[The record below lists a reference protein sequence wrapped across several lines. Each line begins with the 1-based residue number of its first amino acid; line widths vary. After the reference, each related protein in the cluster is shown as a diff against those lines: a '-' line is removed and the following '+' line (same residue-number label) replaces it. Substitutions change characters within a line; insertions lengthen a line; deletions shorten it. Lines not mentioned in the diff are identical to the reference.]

1 MIDFWPP
8 AIFLLKISSKDF
20 LRSNSQKIP
29 CPPCPPCAPWIKIP
43 CAPWI
48 IQSALRGLHILHRQ
62 TLVFNIEFLEFTCSL
77 KEMLSFIF

>member
-1 MIDFWPP
+1 MIRVFRGL
-8 AIFLLKISSKDF
+8 FRVCSMEK
-20 LRSNSQKIP
+20 NQ
-29 CPPCPPCAPWIKIP
+29 CPP

>member
-1 MIDFWPP
+1 MIRVFRG
-8 AIFLLKISSKDF
+8 LYRVCSMEK
-20 LRSNSQKIP
+20 NQ
-29 CPPCPPCAPWIKIP
+29 CPPCP
-43 CAPWI
+43 PWI

>member
-1 MIDFWPP
+1 MIRVFRGL
-8 AIFLLKISSKDF
+8 FRVCSMEK
-20 LRSNSQKIP
+20 NP
-29 CPPCPPCAPWIKIP
+29 CPPCP
-43 CAPWI
+43 PWI

>member
-1 MIDFWPP
+1 MIDFWPQ

-20 LRSNSQKIP
+20 LRSNSPNNSVDKKNP
-29 CPPCPPCAPWIKIP
+29 CPP